1 MECARLARSA
11 VAQAVAGRCRLIV
24 GAHLSFATLGGQL
37 MTTDRSEQELKACAL
52 SDVIVLH

>member
-24 GAHLSFATLGGQL
+24 GAHLSFATLGGRL
-37 MTTDRSEQELKACAL
+37 IRSEQELKACAL
-52 SDVIVLH
+52 GNVIVLH